1 MACTLPSCFLASDVG
16 GGETRVLSSDFPK
29 RGWWRTRRR
38 ECERNEGISLAV
50 GFGIWMKVTTTIM
63 EFAATTCL
71 SETRFLLTMKLGLIG
86 LAQTQCIH
94 FRIRCTP
101 SLLSAHHIDIKKA
114 KISFLSVQHSCCL
127 RRSEKK
133 KTERSL

>member
-16 GGETRVLSSDFPK
+16 GGETRVLSSGFPK
-29 RGWWRTRRR
+29 RGWWRRRRR

-50 GFGIWMKVTTTIM
+50 ATIIMEKENPNTFKPCLGFGIWMKVTTIIM

-86 LAQTQCIH
+86 LAQTQCVH
-94 FRIRCTP
+94 FRIRTWFV
-101 SLLSAHHIDIKKA
+101 LLAPHH
-114 KISFLSVQHSCCL
+114 C
-127 RRSEKK
+127 
-133 KTERSL
+133 